1 MHTYLL
7 PLNATSSLY
16 ISVEAANGKLFNIH
30 AWLFITNA
38 DTNFFVQN
46 LFTEYLSLIPIH
58 P

>member
-38 DTNFFVQN
+38 DTNF
-46 LFTEYLSLIPIH
+46 LSKIYSQSIYP
-58 P
+58 